1 MPSSVAVAMACCL
14 PSHPCFLKTTI
25 CFIHPKHGNAA
36 VPYHSIPAC
45 CNIVAILSQPNS
57 DCWWDK
63 VVDLSCS
70 CWSWL
75 GHLSKSILLSVY
87 DYECSKVE
95 PLISDYILNW
105 STFLECRGISVN
117 KVPVL
122 NGTIVDIYD
131 FYLQVVNMGGYKIV
145 AMKNLWMRIA
155 EDLKISK
162 NNMVGRKLK
171 EIYWKWLLDFE
182 FEENLFNYGIG

>member
-1 MPSSVAVAMACCL
+1 M
-14 PSHPCFLKTTI
+14 
-25 CFIHPKHGNAA
+25 
-36 VPYHSIPAC
+36 
-45 CNIVAILSQPNS
+45 
-57 DCWWDK
+57 
-63 VVDLSCS
+63 
-70 CWSWL
+70 
-75 GHLSKSILLSVY
+75 
-87 DYECSKVE
+87 
-95 PLISDYILNW
+95 
-105 STFLECRGISVN
+105 N

-171 EIYWKWLLDFE
+171 EIYWKWLLDLE